1 MPRFG
6 DSGLSLHSV
15 PVAQTLAKLS
25 KERLMSLAFEVASQ
39 GVLADSPHLAAV
51 LPLGRPTLTVVVP
64 VFNECEVLLEFH
76 RRLFAVLNRAGFGA
90 EVIYIDDGSTDAS
103 ASVLDSLRRANPA
116 VGVMRLSRNF
126 GKEIALSAGLRASC
140 GQCVI
145 VIDTDLQDPPEV
157 IPAMVEAWRAGNEVV
172 NMRRRSRDGETWFKK
187 LSARF
192 FYLTLNRL
200 SELEIPP
207 DVGDFRL
214 LSRRVVDALN
224 ALPERNRYMKGLF
237 AWVGYSQ
244 VTLDYDRAARA
255 AGKPKQTYRRLFA
268 LATEGITSFS
278 VVPLRLAL
286 MTGFFAAATAF
297 ALTIFYVVK
306 TLLFG
311 DPVTGFPTLI
321 VAILTLGGLNL
332 LGLGVLGEYLGRLF
346 MEAKQRPLYLVDT
359 FAPPQSR
366 VLPTRGGR
374 VEQPDMLSAE
384 TKR

>member
-1 MPRFG
+1 MPRVG
-6 DSGLSLHSV
+6 EPRLSRHSLR
-15 PVAQTLAKLS
+15 VAQTLTTATN
-25 KERLMSLAFEVASQ
+25 ERVMSLAFEVTSSNA
-39 GVLADSPHLAAV
+39 LADSPHLAAV

-64 VFNECEVLLEFH
+64 IFNEAEVLFEFH
-76 RRLFAVLNRAGFGA
+76 RRLFAVLDLASFSA

-103 ASVLDSLRRANPA
+103 SSVLNSLRRTNPA

-126 GKEIALSAGLRASC
+126 GKEVALSAGLRASC

-145 VIDTDLQDPPEV
+145 VIDVDLQDPPEV
-157 IPAMVEAWRAGNEVV
+157 IPAMIEAWQAGNEVV

-192 FYLTLNRL
+192 FYRTLNRL
-200 SELEIPP
+200 SEIEIPA

-214 LSRRVVDALN
+214 LGRRVVDALN

-244 VTLDYDRAARA
+244 VTLDYDRAPRA
-255 AGKPKQTYRRLFA
+255 AGKAKQTYGRLFA

-286 MTGFFAAATAF
+286 MTGFCAAATAF
-297 ALTIFYVVK
+297 ALTIFYIGK

-346 MEAKQRPLYLVDT
+346 METKQRPLYLVDT
-359 FAPPQSR
+359 FAPPQAR
-366 VLPTRGGR
+366 VLPTRA
-374 VEQPDMLSAE
+374 SAE